1 MALPPTVELPIPK
14 PKLRLTWALALVAA
28 VLTLAVLVCPW
39 FTCPAERIHALIPA
53 LALLYWLRTVPER
66 TRDPAGRRR
75 VLIGACIAAGTA
87 LLFWA
92 GFAGAAGVQASVM
105 GGRCSPIEPVWM
117 VWETA
122 GYFLSYAVLSRGV
135 KVVLDRIPVKPF
147 PRRAICLE
155 TARALI
161 CLAFFGPYLFCAF
174 NVHRFKV
181 ENVSTPAK
189 FGLAYQDVHFPA
201 ATDGLDLAGWFIPSA
216 GSRSTV
222 LICHGIGANK
232 SSFMEVVP
240 FLHKAGY
247 NVLMFDFRGH
257 GDSAGHT
264 TTFGVNEA
272 RDVEGA
278 ANFLAGRADS
288 RTVIGYGF
296 SMGGSGLLHAAPH
309 LPQIKTLIVDSTFAD
324 FPILVQG
331 QLDPLP
337 VPLRPALASLVGF
350 YGYLETGVKMSDMSS
365 LESVSELG
373 ERRLLIIHGRSD
385 PLIPP
390 AQARMLSAADPGVH
404 RLIMLPGG
412 HCGGHA
418 NFPRIYEDAVL
429 GWMRGAVNSKATPR
443 TSIGLLDS
451 KSTEG

>member
-1 MALPPTVELPIPK
+1 MTLPPTVAVPARK
-14 PKLRLTWALALVAA
+14 PATQLTWALAIVAGLLTFA
-28 VLTLAVLVCPW
+28 VLANPW
-39 FTCPAERIHALIPA
+39 FTCVSERVHALIPP
-53 LALLYWLRTVPER
+53 LAFLYWLRTVPNR
-66 TRDPAGRRR
+66 VRDSGGRRR
-75 VLIGACIAAGTA
+75 VFIGSCIGAGTV
-87 LLFWA
+87 LLFWV
-92 GFAGAAGVQASVM
+92 GFASAAGVQASVM

-122 GYFLSYAVLSRGV
+122 GYFLIYAVLSRGV
-135 KVVLDRIPVKPF
+135 KLLLDRISIKPF
-147 PRRAICLE
+147 PRRAILIE
-155 TARALI
+155 TVRALI
-161 CLAFFGPYLFCAF
+161 CLALFGPYLFCAF

-201 ATDGLDLAGWFIPSA
+201 ATDGLDLAGWFIPSP
-216 GSRSTV
+216 GSRCTV

-232 SSFMEVVP
+232 SCFMEVVP

-257 GDSAGHT
+257 GNSAGHT

-278 ANFLAGRADS
+278 AAFLANRPDS
-288 RTVIGYGF
+288 RTIIGYGF

-309 LPQIKTLIVDSTFAD
+309 LPQMKTLIVDSTFAD

-350 YGYLETGVKMSDMSS
+350 YGYLETEVKMSEMSS
-365 LESVSELG
+365 LESVSALG
-373 ERRLLIIHGRSD
+373 DRRLLIIHGRND
-385 PLIPP
+385 PQIPP
-390 AQARMLSAADPGVH
+390 AQAHMLSAADPGVH
-404 RLIMLPGG
+404 RLLMLPGG

-418 NFPRIYEDAVL
+418 NFPKVYEGAVL
-429 GWMRGAVNSKATPR
+429 AWMSGAVNNRATPR